1 MVTLLFVYFV
11 MAMAIIILIEKIGVK
26 NFDIND
32 YLIVNQISELDLSAS
47 AKTVGGAF
55 AVAAVWA
62 VVSLI
67 AVYGVFKRRDI

>member
-1 MVTLLFVYFV
+1 MITLF
-11 MAMAIIILIEKIGVK
+11 
-26 NFDIND
+26 
-32 YLIVNQISELDLSAS
+32 VNQISKLDLSAS

-55 AVAAVWA
+55 AIAAVWA

>member
-1 MVTLLFVYFV
+1 MCTGIFSLIFSG
-11 MAMAIIILIEKIGVK
+11 INILIEKIGVK

-32 YLIVNQISELDLSAS
+32 YLIVNQISKLDLSAS
-47 AKTVGGAF
+47 AKTGGGAF
-55 AVAAVWA
+55 AIAAVWA